1 MAHEHE
7 VYLEC
12 YGERKIDMK
21 IGILASMINNFGEK
35 GFYNSQEIGL
45 AKMLSSK
52 GNEVMLYTDFYTGR
66 QVVA

>member
-1 MAHEHE
+1 
-7 VYLEC
+7 
-12 YGERKIDMK
+12 MK